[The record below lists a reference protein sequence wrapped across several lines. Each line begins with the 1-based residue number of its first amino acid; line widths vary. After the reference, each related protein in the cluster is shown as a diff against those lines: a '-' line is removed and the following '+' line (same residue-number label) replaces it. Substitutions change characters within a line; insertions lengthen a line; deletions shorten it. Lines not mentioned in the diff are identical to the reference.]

1 MWESIVKGFERL
13 LERPVILVLI
23 LGTVLFVLGAAGGI
37 KYNNWLPMDEYGRW
51 TVLGIGLLLL
61 LGGAA
66 LSIDNENAKID
77 VAGYKIKIT
86 KPKEA
91 QTVGDPEVEG
101 TFEKVPPTGQQL
113 WILRIYSDGKFV
125 PLKKVDL
132 RSGSKTWT
140 AGECILGGKLGEPR
154 TVGAYIVGKS
164 GQALIKY
171 YMEASTHHN
180 VTKKEPSDYLPR
192 IEERTED
199 MVMCDEI
206 SVKKG

>member
-1 MWESIVKGFERL
+1 M
-13 LERPVILVLI
+13 
-23 LGTVLFVLGAAGGI
+23 
-37 KYNNWLPMDEYGRW
+37 
-51 TVLGIGLLLL
+51 
-61 LGGAA
+61 
-66 LSIDNENAKID
+66 
-77 VAGYKIKIT
+77 
-86 KPKEA
+86 
-91 QTVGDPEVEG
+91 
-101 TFEKVPPTGQQL
+101 
-113 WILRIYSDGKFV
+113 